1 MCEWDEILNRRG
13 GRVQLSHL
21 YARKTHRIGGKLAT
35 KGVKANTQKT
45 CVSPQIAQRWEMAGR
60 CLRGQTGL
68 GWGCRHGQVTSAVG
82 GWNSVHITMQTPRL
96 TMGAPSVPVSHYKSG
111 VTQPAE
117 DNRPAHLIK
126 RARLLLRVKAAID
139 FTLIHSPVRE
149 RRAAKAASRLAW
161 IIHPASLKKSLL
173 YTVGFNKIFADSK
186 YTQRILFQRF
196 EMFTTSN

>member
-1 MCEWDEILNRRG
+1 
-13 GRVQLSHL
+13 
-21 YARKTHRIGGKLAT
+21 
-35 KGVKANTQKT
+35 
-45 CVSPQIAQRWEMAGR
+45 MAGR
-60 CLRGQTGL
+60 CLRGQTRL

-96 TMGAPSVPVSHYKSG
+96 TMEAPSVPVSHYKSG
-111 VTQPAE
+111 VSQSAE

-149 RRAAKAASRLAW
+149 RKAAKAASRLAW

-173 YTVGFNKIFADSK
+173 HTVGFNKIFPDSK